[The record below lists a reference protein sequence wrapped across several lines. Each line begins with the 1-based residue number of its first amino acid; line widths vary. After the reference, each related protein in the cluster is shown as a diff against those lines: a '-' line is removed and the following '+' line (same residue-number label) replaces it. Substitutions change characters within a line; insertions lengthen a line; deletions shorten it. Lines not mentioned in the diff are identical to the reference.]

1 MTAPFRFDD
10 GTLTL
15 TLRVQP
21 GASRTEMAGRHGDSA
36 LRLRLAAPAREGKA
50 NKACLRFLAGA
61 LGVPLKAV
69 TIVRGAGSRDKLVR
83 ISPVAEARFHSMMEK
98 WVS

>member
-1 MTAPFRFDD
+1 MNNPFRFDE

-15 TLRVQP
+15 MLRIQP
-21 GASRTEMAGRHGDSA
+21 GAARTEMAGRHGESA

-50 NKACLRFLAGA
+50 NKACVRFLAGA
-61 LGVPLKAV
+61 LGVPTKAV
-69 TIVRGAGSRDKLVR
+69 TIVHGAGSRDKLVR
-83 ISPVAEARFHSMMEK
+83 ITPVPEAAFHSLMEK